1 MRRTAAREIAV
12 RLTFSL
18 AENPS
23 DPSELLSVFF
33 DEDYYASLKEEDE
46 IYNDYPGKAQ
56 SDYITRVVVGI
67 CEHAAELDGYIEKY
81 SVGWKFGR
89 ISRTAAAIM
98 KTAMYEVLYMPD
110 IPDRSAI
117 NEAVELAKRYESPE
131 TVSYINGVLGSFSR
145 TETLSAGSEA
155 KVTAEDSVSS
165 VGNPTLSSDNSS
177 FAAEENTVFGSGTD
191 ISLSGTGL
199 EL

>member
-1 MRRTAAREIAV
+1 MRRTTAREIAV

-23 DPSELLSVFF
+23 EPSELLSVFF
-33 DEDYYASLKEEDE
+33 DEDYYASLNDEDE
-46 IYNDYPGKAQ
+46 KYTDYPDKAQ
-56 SDYITRVVVGI
+56 LDYITRLVTGI
-67 CEHAAELDGYIEKY
+67 FEHAAELDGYIEKY

-110 IPDRSAI
+110 VPDRSAI
-117 NEAVELAKRYESPE
+117 NEAVELAKHYEPPE

-145 TETLSAGSEA
+145 AETDSSSAG
-155 KVTAEDSVSS
+155 
-165 VGNPTLSSDNSS
+165 VGT
-177 FAAEENTVFGSGTD
+177 
-191 ISLSGTGL
+191 
-199 EL
+199 